1 MIINKNAGNF
11 TEERLQEVLN
21 TLSEYSVEVLETSGP
36 GNATELAGSIEEG
49 SYLIVY
55 GGDGTIN
62 EVAQSIVNRNVVMV
76 PLNVGTG
83 SDFQKTIGALETQ
96 EIGEAIEKGLRTKID
111 VVNVTYREGS
121 RYFVNIMEVGLGAN
135 VMKRVNLR
143 EKTSLDPFTSA
154 VLHELRGVKNYTFNL
169 IADEFSTGLKSSEII
184 VANCKYFG
192 GGMLASPNSN
202 PTDGRLEIHA
212 IKEMNRLNLLM
223 NLSKLRSG
231 KYVKLSK
238 VVNLSSQSVRLE
250 GDIAPIEMD
259 GEVVGHTPL
268 KAEVIPGGISIL
280 GKISVQD

>member
-1 MIINKNAGNF
+1 MNKNAGNF
-11 TEERLQEVLN
+11 TEERLRTVLD
-21 TLSEYSVEVLETSGP
+21 TLSGYSVEMLETSGP
-36 GNATELAGSIEEG
+36 GNATELAGRVEEG

-62 EVAQSIVNRNVVMV
+62 EVAQSIVNRDVVMV

-83 SDFQKTIGALETQ
+83 SDFQKTIGALEIQ
-96 EIGEAIEKGLRTKID
+96 EIGQAIEKGRRSKID
-111 VVNVTYREGS
+111 AVNVTFREGS
-121 RYFVNIMEVGLGAN
+121 RYFVNIMEVGLGAD
-135 VMKRVNLR
+135 VMKRVNMR

-169 IADEFSTGLKSSEII
+169 IADGFSTGLKSSEII

-192 GGMLASPNSN
+192 GGMLASPDSN

-212 IKEMNRLNLLM
+212 IKEMNRFNLLL

-238 VVNLSSQSVRLE
+238 VVNLSSQTVRLE
-250 GDIAPIEMD
+250 GGVAPIEMD

-268 KAEVIPGGISIL
+268 KAEVVPGGINVL
-280 GKISVQD
+280 GRISLQNTV